1 MSIVQLEHW
10 NQFLQRYPEAHLLQ
24 QGQWGQLKAA
34 FGWVPVAVVSGDTGA
49 QVLFRSLPGG
59 FTMGYLPKGPVGPD
73 WDALWPEIDQL
84 CRSKRAVFLK
94 VEPDA
99 WEGEFDRSTELK
111 KAGFQPSPHSL
122 QPPRT
127 VALDIAGEE
136 EDILAAMKQKTRYNI
151 RLSERKEVDVR
162 PSDDLDAFAQ
172 LMVVTGE
179 RDEFGVHTGDYYRRA
194 YELFHPSGMAELLI
208 ASYQGKPLSG
218 LMVFARGSRAWY
230 LYGAS
235 NNHERNRMPTY
246 CIQWEAIRW
255 AKAKG
260 CTSYDL
266 WGVPD
271 YTEETLEAQFSERSE
286 GLWGVYRFKRGFGG
300 QVLRAEGAW
309 DKVYMRLPYMGYRWL
324 QKLRGL
330 E

>member
-1 MSIVQLEHW
+1 MSIVNLADW

-24 QGQWGQLKAA
+24 QGEWGQLKAG
-34 FGWVPVAVVSGDTGA
+34 FGWQPFYLVNGETGA

-59 FTMGYLPKGPVGPD
+59 FSLAYIPKGPVGPD
-73 WDALWPEIDQL
+73 WDALWPEVDLL
-84 CRSKRAVFLK
+84 CRSKRTVFLR
-94 VEPDA
+94 VEPDD
-99 WEGEFDRSTELK
+99 WEGEFSQPAELLA
-111 KAGFQPSPHSL
+111 AGFQPSPHSL

-127 VALDIAGEE
+127 VVMDIAGAEE
-136 EDILAAMKQKTRYNI
+136 EILAAMKQKTRYNI
-151 RLSERKEVDVR
+151 RLAERKEVVVQA
-162 PSDDLDAFAQ
+162 SDDLDTFAD

-194 YELFHPSGMAELLI
+194 YELFHPLGMAELFI
-208 ASYQGKPLSG
+208 ASYWDKPLAG

-235 NNHERNRMPTY
+235 NNEERNRMPTY
-246 CIQWEAIRW
+246 GIQWAAIRW
-255 AKAKG
+255 AKAQG

-271 YTEETLEAQFSERSE
+271 ADEEILEEQFSERSD

-309 DKVYMRLPYMGYRWL
+309 DKVYLQLPYRGYRWL
-324 QKLRGL
+324 QKRRGAA
-330 E
+330 